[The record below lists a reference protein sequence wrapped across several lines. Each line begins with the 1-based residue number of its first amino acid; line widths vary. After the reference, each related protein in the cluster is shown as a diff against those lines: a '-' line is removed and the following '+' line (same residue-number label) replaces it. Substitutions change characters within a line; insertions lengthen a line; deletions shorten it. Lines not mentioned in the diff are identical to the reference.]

1 MPPRLAASS
10 QNESSVFGKI
20 ESRSSLSP
28 LFGRETFITEA
39 LESVRRLQAG
49 IGDCVVIEGPA
60 GIGKSRFLDHI
71 VEKARHAGIPVA
83 TGQASELDSLLPMAA
98 WYRIFNEPVLP
109 GSDGT
114 NDVAA
119 MPEPL
124 LGAEMSATTMP
135 GRLPAVLRR
144 VAAQFEHWQGSRPVL
159 IALDDAHWADE
170 MTMFLLRALVPARR
184 AKPVL
189 WLLTRRSGAPGSAQT
204 GIDLLI
210 RQGARLHSLGP
221 IPREAIEQM
230 SAHIL
235 GAKPDP
241 EVLRLA
247 DRCDGNP
254 FLLEELLT
262 TARDS
267 GRIRVTG
274 GASATIAH
282 AGLPEDFVNAV
293 EQHLATLSD
302 EGRWMLAA
310 ASVLGR
316 PFSLHEVSRLV
327 AHSVPE
333 LLPVANEAINAAV
346 LISDGAKLGFRHE
359 LIREALYE
367 GLPSAVRSALHREAA
382 TLRQSEGAS
391 PVESIEHLIRAG
403 HMDSD
408 DAIALLRQAVTETA
422 PTAPNTA
429 ADMILRAFPLIGDR
443 EITDTS
449 FVAEAVR
456 LLAEAGR
463 FSEATNL
470 AERRLRGNLS
480 ETDEAL
486 LLLRMS
492 EALYLS
498 GRHVAVVEMTNHAL
512 KRLSPPDEVYTD
524 LLGIQALAFLDAGG
538 YESAERAA
546 ERSLARG
553 NGMPFP
559 TQACCR
565 ACRSQIAHA
574 RGDLETALQFAHEA
588 VGIADQMRGEALNRH
603 PRLAMCQVM
612 TAADRFSEAQAVA
625 ERGRREASNVGGA
638 WARPHYQVMLA
649 ELRLA
654 AGRMDDA
661 REEALTGLQ
670 DAEQTGS
677 LRPMVQLLALLVRLA
692 IHEADLDQAADHLHR
707 VDQLLATADMGRRD
721 EVAWARAEYCMA
733 RNRPAA
739 AFEALADGYA
749 SLPDW
754 PALMV
759 REPRAA
765 VQLVRMTRQL
775 GRPQQTRVVVET
787 AQAIAARNPF
797 SHSFAGVAAHAR
809 GLADSN
815 LHSLRRA
822 SHILRLSPRPLLR
835 ASALEDLARAEYTAG
850 HHARALEL
858 TREASELYRRGGST
872 HDHRRT
878 ESRQRSWQGRRPRQ
892 PHTHHLAEPA
902 VTPAAR
908 PKDAAWRSLS
918 ESELRVVRLV
928 AKGLSNREVADRLY
942 LSPHTVDSH
951 LRHSFAKLGVS
962 NRIELTRKVM
972 VHDTGTAEL
981 N

>member
-1 MPPRLAASS
+1 
-10 QNESSVFGKI
+10 
-20 ESRSSLSP
+20 
-28 LFGRETFITEA
+28 
-39 LESVRRLQAG
+39 
-49 IGDCVVIEGPA
+49 
-60 GIGKSRFLDHI
+60 
-71 VEKARHAGIPVA
+71 
-83 TGQASELDSLLPMAA
+83 MAA
-98 WYRIFNEPVLP
+98 WCRIFEEPNP
-109 GSDGT
+109 PRSTRSGDIMS
-114 NDVAA
+114 
-119 MPEPL
+119 EPL
-124 LGAEMSATTMP
+124 LGAELSAAPMP
-135 GRLPAVLRR
+135 GRLPALLRR
-144 VAAQFEHWQGSRPVL
+144 AASQIEDWQGSRPAL

-184 AKPVL
+184 ARPVL
-189 WLLTRRSGAPGSAQT
+189 WLLTRRSGAPGGAQT
-204 GIDLLI
+204 GIDLLV
-210 RQGARLHSLGP
+210 RQGAQLHSLGP

-235 GAKPDP
+235 GAKPDH

-247 DRCDGNP
+247 DRCGGNP

-267 GRIRVTG
+267 GRIQVAG
-274 GASATIAH
+274 ESASIVH

-302 EGRWMLAA
+302 QGRWMLAA

-327 AHSVPE
+327 ARSVPE

-346 LISDGAKLGFRHE
+346 LVSDGAKLGFRHE
-359 LIREALYE
+359 LIREALYA

-391 PVESIEHLIRAG
+391 PVESIEHLIRSG

-408 DAIALLRQAVTETA
+408 EAIALLRQAVSETA

-449 FVAEAVR
+449 FVADAVR

-463 FSEATNL
+463 FSEATSL

-480 ETDEAL
+480 DKDEAL

-524 LLGIQALAFLDAGG
+524 LLGIQALAFIDAGD
-538 YESAERAA
+538 YASAERSAK
-546 ERSLARG
+546 RSLARG
-553 NGMPFP
+553 EGMLYP

-565 ACRSQIAHA
+565 ACRSQIAQA
-574 RGDLETALQFAHEA
+574 RGDLEAALQFAHEA
-588 VGIADQMRGEALNRH
+588 VEIADRTRGEALNRH
-603 PRLAMCQVM
+603 PRLALCQVL
-612 TAADRFSEAQAVA
+612 TATDRFSEAETVA
-625 ERGRREASNVGGA
+625 ERGRRDASNVGGA
-638 WARPHYQVMLA
+638 WARPHYQVIIA

-661 REEALTGLQ
+661 REESLTGLQ
-670 DAEQTGS
+670 DAEDTGS

-692 IHEADLDQAADHLHR
+692 IHEADLNQAADYLHR
-707 VDQLLATADMGRRD
+707 VDQLLATADVGRRD
-721 EVAWARAEYCMA
+721 EVTWARAEYCMA

-739 AFEALADGYA
+739 AFEALADGYG
-749 SLPDW
+749 SLSDW
-754 PALMV
+754 PSLLV
-759 REPRAA
+759 REPRAV

-775 GRPQQTRVVVET
+775 GRPQQARIVMEAT
-787 AQAIAARNPF
+787 QAVAARNSS
-797 SHSFAGVAAHAR
+797 SHSLAGVAAHAR
-809 GLADSN
+809 GLLDGN

-822 SHILRLSPRPLLR
+822 VHVLRLSPRPLLR
-835 ASALEDLARAEYTAG
+835 ASAMEDLARAEYAAG

-858 TREASELYRRGGST
+858 TREAGELYRCGGST

-878 ESRQRSWQGRRPRQ
+878 ESRLRSWQTPRPRQ
-892 PHTHHLAEPA
+892 PHQTHLAEPV
-902 VTPAAR
+902 VTPAVR

-962 NRIELTRKVM
+962 NRIELTRQVM
-972 VHDTGTAEL
+972 VYDTGAAEL
-981 N
+981 K